1 MDLKLKSDGSADRA
15 KEEIIKQLLANNTI
29 LVETTSKLVEIN
41 RESFQMAKGEMTK
54 NSNLMNYVKE
64 EFQALS
70 DKSKRSIQEES
81 QYHFLRKLLLEK

>member
-1 MDLKLKSDGSADRA
+1 MEK
-15 KEEIIKQLLANNTI
+15 EIIKQLLDNNTI
-29 LVETTSKLVEIN
+29 LAETTSRLVEVN
-41 RESFQMAKGEMTK
+41 RESLEMTNGELLK
-54 NSNLMNYVKE
+54 NKTMMNYIKE

>member
-1 MDLKLKSDGSADRA
+1 MEK
-15 KEEIIKQLLANNTI
+15 EIIKQLLDNNTI
-29 LVETTSKLVEIN
+29 LAETTSRLVEVN
-41 RESFQMAKGEMTK
+41 RESLQMTQGELSK
-54 NSNLMNYVKE
+54 NKTLMNYIKE

>member
-1 MDLKLKSDGSADRA
+1 MEK
-15 KEEIIKQLLANNTI
+15 EIIKQLLDNNTI
-29 LVETTSKLVEIN
+29 LAETTSRLVEVN
-41 RESFQMAKGEMTK
+41 RESLEMTK
-54 NSNLMNYVKE
+54 GELSKNKTLMNYIKE